1 MAHSPGSTRSTLPWK
16 STLAAVAGACLMMT
30 AMGPAHAADDGL
42 AELPPAEQ
50 AQVLEEAGVDQ
61 SDLERDRAL
70 KQLSETT
77 DTDFYATPAQL
88 PANNGDLV
96 RQEPAK
102 FYLDPVKLIQ
112 PNAKATRIMYRTTS
126 SHGQAVGTTGTVL
139 ASNAAWPKKGP
150 RPLVVFSP
158 GTQGMADRCAP
169 SRQMALGMEYEG
181 LSLTGLINAGYSVVV
196 PDYIG
201 LGTEGPHTYM
211 NRVDQAHA
219 VLDAGRA
226 AQRAGIPGI
235 AAETPVAMVGYSQ
248 GGGATASAA
257 ETAPTY
263 APELKIKTAW
273 AGAPPAD
280 LPATGKHIDSTL
292 FSGLAFYVMGAATEA
307 GADARGE
314 LNEDGLARYEKAQE
328 SCVINA
334 VLDHALV
341 PTSSLTKDG
350 STFTQLLG
358 QPELAGY
365 LAQQTNGTEGR
376 RPAVP
381 VRIAHGPADD
391 VVPYRAGRELAQR
404 WCAAGTNVSFQTL
417 VTPTHLGGYL
427 EGVPAM
433 LTHLDARF
441 NGLPQVSSCW
451 RL

>member
-1 MAHSPGSTRSTLPWK
+1 
-16 STLAAVAGACLMMT
+16 MMT

-112 PNAKATRIMYRTTS
+112 PNAKATRIMYRTTN